1 MPAPAPK
8 VGVLGMSRDPPTA
21 WGVPPLSAPGTRGVG
36 QPAHTGQHGAGLGSA
51 GPPGAL
57 RQEPKL

>member
-1 MPAPAPK
+1 
-8 VGVLGMSRDPPTA
+8 MSRDLPMLGTR
-21 WGVPPLSAPGTRGVG
+21 VSPLSAPGTRGVG

-51 GPPGAL
+51 GPPRAL